1 MAITL
6 AEEIMLLSLDDESG
20 SAKQR
25 QAAGWAV
32 AGGILLELVLAERV
46 TVTGKYLELTDT
58 TRIGDRLLDGRTA
71 LIETWLRG
79 RKQRRVTEW
88 LTKDQGKA
96 VGAALESLCER
107 GVVVEE
113 KRKALGVFPMRRYPE
128 ADGAVEAEL
137 RERLRAAVLDGAEP
151 DVRTA
156 GLIALIHSAKLH
168 RLAFPD
174 SPRKQVTERMAQV
187 ADGQWAAESVHAAI
201 RDMQAAMIAV
211 TVATTATTTAAGS

>member
-46 TVTGKYLELTDT
+46 SVAGKHLELVDT
-58 TRIGDRLLDGRTA
+58 APTGDALLDGRTA
-71 LIETWLRG
+71 LIESWMAGRG
-79 RKQRRVTEW
+79 KRRVTAW
-88 LTKDQGKA
+88 LTKDQSKA
-96 VGAALESLCER
+96 VTAALESLCRR

-113 KRKALGVFPMRRYPE
+113 QHKALGVFPIRRYPE
-128 ADGAVEAEL
+128 ADGAVEREL
-137 RERLRAAVLDGAEP
+137 RERLRAVVLDGVEP
-151 DVRTA
+151 DTRTA

-174 SPRKQVTERMAQV
+174 GDRKQVVSRMKEIA
-187 ADGQWAAESVHAAI
+187 AGQWAAESVRAAL
-201 RDMQAAMIAV
+201 RDMQAAMVAA
-211 TVATTATTTAAGS
+211 TVITFAAAGS